1 MSIDSRWRDLGETG
15 PTRKRIRTAVGS
27 ILGTFVTF
35 VILSSPGEA
44 MAQSDAIQLESSTFT
59 DGASIP
65 ERNSA
70 YGDNVS
76 PDLSWSGVPDAARS
90 LALVVR
96 DPDAPMPEPFIH
108 WVVYGIP
115 AGADGLPEG
124 LPTDPTIGS
133 PDDIAGTIQGP
144 TGVGRPGYFGPR
156 PPAGSGAHRYIFT
169 LYALDS
175 GPDELDLREGLDEE
189 GLMDAIDGHV
199 LAEGQLVGRFERE
212 E

>member
-1 MSIDSRWRDLGETG
+1 MTATPRSR
-15 PTRKRIRTAVGS
+15 VGAF
-27 ILGTFVTF
+27 LGTLGSFVILTF
-35 VILSSPGEA
+35 VLLSSPGEA
-44 MAQSDAIQLESSTFT
+44 MAQADAIHLESSTFT

-70 YGDNVS
+70 YGENVS
-76 PDLSWSGVPDAARS
+76 PDLSWSGVPEGAGS

-115 AGADGLPEG
+115 PDADGLPEG
-124 LPTDPTIGS
+124 LPSDPSIRS
-133 PDDIAGTIQGP
+133 PEEVAGTIQGHS
-144 TGVGRPGYFGPR
+144 GVGRPGYFGPR
-156 PPAGSGAHRYIFT
+156 PPAGSGEHRYIFT

-175 GPDELDLREGLDEE
+175 GAEGLGLEPGLDEE

-199 LAEGQLVGRFERE
+199 LAEGELVGLFERE